1 MSSKAVLDVKVLI
14 SRQESTS
21 YLLVLDKSELQASN
35 EITFTIT
42 ASVKLLISKKLILVL
57 KLCLETFDENSLVL
71 T

>member
-57 KLCLETFDENSLVL
+57 KLCLETFDENSVVL

>member
-1 MSSKAVLDVKVLI
+1 MPKSSLVGDKAPHKLLI
-14 SRQESTS
+14 
-21 YLLVLDKSELQASN
+21 LDKSELQASN

-42 ASVKLLISKKLILVL
+42 ASVTLTISKKLILVL